1 MLWTSAVT
9 AVSNSDINQSYYC
22 FRKKIMVGVAVVAG
36 TTGALLAPAALAAAG
51 FGAAGVAAGSLAA
64 GWQAT
69 IGED

>member
-1 MLWTSAVT
+1 
-9 AVSNSDINQSYYC
+9 
-22 FRKKIMVGVAVVAG
+22 MVGVAVVAG
-36 TTGALLAPAALAAAG
+36 TTGVLLAPAALAAAG

>member
-1 MLWTSAVT
+1 
-9 AVSNSDINQSYYC
+9 
-22 FRKKIMVGVAVVAG
+22 MVGVAVVAG

-69 IGED
+69 IGEGEEEIQRTKIIK

>member
-1 MLWTSAVT
+1 MFCAAAQHLSFL
-9 AVSNSDINQSYYC
+9 S
-22 FRKKIMVGVAVVAG
+22 IMVGVAVVAG
-36 TTGALLAPAALAAAG
+36 TTGVLLAPAALAAAG